1 MKRRVVILLACLLV
15 AAAPAAADLGDQQAQ
30 VSGQI
35 ASLHDRI
42 AAARAREAQLAS
54 DISSVTTRIRTLET
68 QVGTV
73 SNRLT
78 TLQRDLDLHRSRLAQ
93 IKRLVALQTQQLHL
107 LRGEYHVAV
116 KRLNDRLVQLYTSE
130 TPGVVELLL
139 ESRSFQDVL
148 DQVDYM
154 NTIATQDRDVAR
166 TVAHAQ
172 VRVSAARTKAKSTQ
186 VSVASEARVIAYRA
200 EQQAALR
207 DELVT
212 NRQALAGARSSK
224 QRDLAATR
232 QQEREWV
239 GEAKSLASVSAQLA
253 SQIAGAQSAPSDGG
267 SSPPPSSG
275 GLIWPCAGP
284 ITSPFGMRW
293 GSLHPGIDIGAPTG
307 TPIKAAASGMVLTAS
322 YTGGYGNLV
331 VLDNGNGIATA
342 YAHQSQIAVSV
353 GETVTQGQVIGYV
366 GSTGFSTGPHL
377 HFEVRVN
384 GSPVD
389 PMGYL

>member
-1 MKRRVVILLACLLV
+1 
-15 AAAPAAADLGDQQAQ
+15 
-30 VSGQI
+30 
-35 ASLHDRI
+35 
-42 AAARAREAQLAS
+42 
-54 DISSVTTRIRTLET
+54 
-68 QVGTV
+68 VGTV

-307 TPIKAAASGMVLTAS
+307 TPIKAAASGRVLTAS
-322 YTGGYGNLV
+322 YNGGYGNLV